1 MERKKDIK
9 RSALFDLSAG
19 SARRGGAFI
28 EQGDGLV
35 AVLRCLT
42 RKSWNV
48 AVGKGRVFIL
58 IHLRGKVKERERARE
73 KSEIGTYQ
81 VASRSK
87 QRHVHPS
94 LRGHV
99 GSHGNGEDKC
109 GREHLGYVIVNNK
122 GTPAGYKMNG
132 KLFRENDSLASTFEP
147 NNNFSFFP
155 TNKQTRE

>member
-1 MERKKDIK
+1 MGVYVRRSVLVKALHIILIGEERRDVEWRKKDIK

-28 EQGDGLV
+28 EQDDGLV

-58 IHLRGKVKERERARE
+58 IHLRGKVKERARE

-109 GREHLGYVIVNNK
+109 GREHLGYVKVNKK
-122 GTPAGYKMNG
+122 GIPAGIEK
-132 KLFRENDSLASTFEP
+132 KR
-147 NNNFSFFP
+147 
-155 TNKQTRE
+155 